1 MSNPPP
7 QSAKPKHAA
16 AHAHWPWWR
25 RMLAR
30 LVFVLFAV
38 PQTVWRGLVV
48 AYFVLAIVFLLLA
61 NVVAPRIA
69 HYKDDIAAALGQRL
83 GQQVE
88 IASLEADWRG
98 LRPRLHMQGFRVID
112 AEGQTVLELPEVHA
126 AVAWSSLLRGEARLH
141 HVALVRPEL
150 ALRRDREG
158 RLFVAGLE
166 IKGGD
171 SGPGPADLL
180 LAQREIVIE
189 EARLSWLDEQRG
201 APLLS
206 LDQLSLRL
214 LNRGERHS
222 FALLASPPPDMGE
235 RLDLRGDLRGESLAR
250 LAEWRGSLFLNA
262 ERFDLAAWQQW
273 VDYPVDLPGGRGG
286 LTAWLNFEGARVAS
300 LTADFALRELHLRLG
315 QSLPALDMA
324 EASGRLRF
332 AAREGDLSVAAERL
346 RLRTAEGLS
355 VTPGNFNLRH
365 VAPREGRRERGEL
378 QAERIELAP
387 LAQLAAGLP
396 LPETLRRE
404 LALRAPQGRVSLL
417 KAKWEGAAAHPQHFS
432 FEAAFERLGLQPVGS
447 APGFHGLSGTA
458 SGDERAG
465 RFRLTVNKGALLLP
479 AVMPAPELLLD
490 EARLEGGWSHPV
502 AQGDLPAPLELR
514 FTQASAR
521 NADVAVEG
529 SGLWRGQPG
538 EAGYLEVDARAHSG
552 VGREAW
558 KYIPNHVVGLA
569 PWLRQH
575 LLDGVG
581 ERATVRLA
589 GDLHK
594 FPFVEPGSGE
604 FRVDVDVRDARLDFA
619 EGWPGFSGVR
629 AQLLFERDLMRI
641 TAREGRYGAVR
652 LRGATVEIPNLME
665 AGKQLM
671 TVKGQAVGPLP
682 DFQQYVQASALRTSI
697 GPFIRRMDAQGGGEL
712 DLRLELPLHDV
723 NHSRVKGSFRFDQ
736 ARLRLVPGLPWLS
749 EASATVGFTE
759 KDFSLGEAGG
769 VFLGARVRA
778 TGGTEA
784 DGSQRFV
791 ADGVLPVRG
800 LNELVASPV
809 WQSLEGSAPV
819 RATIRVL
826 SNGVD
831 VAVDSNLQGVRSRLP
846 APLAKPAAESSRLV
860 GFLWQSRFPLADS
873 STSLQDWRVRLDGG
887 LEVQWQEQCSGERCD
902 FMRGA
907 LAVGE
912 AASLPV
918 RGWRVG
924 GRFATLDLD
933 AWMAVLSGGLSA
945 AGSGE
950 TMLAGLVV
958 EADEVLGLGYRFNK
972 VSLRGLRQNETWT
985 LHLDGPDIAGDLR
998 YASANKGRVDAR
1010 LTRLYLNSSREDEA
1024 PAQPVSEVA
1033 PASDEDLP
1041 ELPALDVMAEDFRP
1055 QGLTMGKL
1063 ELRAVNNGRDWQ
1075 LTRIDI
1081 ANPDFHIEGS
1091 GEWRRPTGRRSETHF
1106 KLALAAAHAGATL
1119 GRLGHPNALLNGSG
1133 SLKGEIG
1140 WSGSPTSLDY
1150 PSLGGRLRLEVDA
1163 AQFAKID
1170 TGLGRLLGVLSL
1182 QALPRRLTLD
1192 FRDIFSEGFAFDS
1205 LRADLDLSRGVMST
1219 QNLEIR
1225 GPAAKV
1231 YMRGSTDVA
1240 RETHRLNITVQP
1252 SLSEA
1257 IAVGTAVTVINP
1269 IAGVATYLAQKVLR
1283 DPVEKL
1289 FSFEYSVTGPWAD
1302 PRIEKLANPLL
1313 PGTSTGGKK

>member
-1 MSNPPP
+1 
-7 QSAKPKHAA
+7 
-16 AHAHWPWWR
+16 
-25 RMLAR
+25 MLA
-30 LVFVLFAV
+30 LVAFVLFAV
-38 PQTVWRGLVV
+38 PQAVWRGLIV
-48 AYFVLAIVFLLLA
+48 AYFVLATVFLLLA
-61 NVVAPRIA
+61 NVVAPRVSA
-69 HYKDDIAAALGQRL
+69 YKDDIAAALTKSL
-83 GQQVE
+83 GQQVQ
-88 IASLEADWRG
+88 IASLDAEWRG
-98 LRPRLHMQGFRVID
+98 LRPRLHVQGFRVVD
-112 AEGQTVLELPEVHA
+112 ADGRLVLELPEVHA
-126 AVAWSSLLRGEARLH
+126 AIAWSSLLRGEAHLYRVELI
-141 HVALVRPEL
+141 RPDL

-158 RLFVAGLE
+158 RVFVAGLE
-166 IKGGD
+166 IKGGE
-171 SGPGPADLL
+171 GRPGAADLL

-189 EARLSWLDEQRG
+189 DARVSWLDEQRG

-206 LDQLSLRL
+206 LDRLSLRL

-222 FALLASPPPDMGE
+222 FALLASPPPAMADK
-235 RLDLRGDLRGESLAR
+235 LDLRGDLRGESLSR

-273 VDYPVDLPGGRGG
+273 VDYPVELPGGRGG

-300 LTADFALRELHLRLG
+300 LTTDFALRGLHLRLG
-315 QSLPALDMA
+315 EALPVLDME

-332 AAREGDLSVAAERL
+332 AAREGDLTLSAERL
-346 RLRTAEGLS
+346 QLRTQEGLN
-355 VTPGNFNLRH
+355 VAPGNFSLRH
-365 VAPREGRRERGEL
+365 VAAAKGKEAQGEL
-378 QAERIELAP
+378 QAERIELEP
-387 LAQLAAGLP
+387 LLQLVAGLP
-396 LPETLRRE
+396 LPD
-404 LALRAPQGRVSLL
+404 ALRQQLTMRVPQGRIGLL
-417 KAKWEGAAAHPQHFS
+417 KAKWEGEARAPRRFS
-432 FEAAFERLGLQPVGS
+432 FETTFERLGLHPVGTM
-447 APGFHGLSGTA
+447 PGVSGLSGTA
-458 SGDERAG
+458 SGNEREG
-465 RFRLTVNKGALLLP
+465 RFRLGVSKGALFLP
-479 AVMPAPELLLD
+479 AIMPVPELKLE
-490 EARLEGGWSHPV
+490 EARLEGGWARLAAAEGS
-502 AQGDLPAPLELR
+502 PAPLEVRLSR
-514 FTQASAR
+514 ASLR

-529 SGLWRGQPG
+529 SGLWRGRPG
-538 EAGYLEVDARAHSG
+538 EAGHLEVDARAHSG

-558 KYIPNHVVGLA
+558 KYIPNHVVGLS

-671 TVKGQAVGPLP
+671 TVKGQAAGPLP

-697 GPFIRRMDAQGGGEL
+697 GPFVRRMEAQGSGEL

-723 NHSRVKGSFRFDQ
+723 HHSRVKGSFRFDQ
-736 ARLRLVPGLPWLS
+736 ARLRLVPGLPWMS

-778 TGGTEA
+778 SGGTEA
-784 DGSQRFV
+784 DGNQRFV
-791 ADGVLPVRG
+791 AEGVLPVRG

-809 WQSLEGSAPV
+809 WQSLDGNAPV

-826 SNGVD
+826 QNGVD
-831 VAVDSNLQGVRSRLP
+831 VAVDSSLQGVRSRLP
-846 APLAKPAAESSRLV
+846 APLAKPAAESSRPL
-860 GFLWQSRFPLADS
+860 GFSWQSRSPLVDGAD
-873 STSLQDWRVRLDGG
+873 SLQDWRVRLEGG
-887 LEVQWQEQCSGERCD
+887 VEAHWQEQCSGDRCA
-902 FMRGA
+902 FVRGA
-907 LAVGE
+907 VGIGE
-912 AASLPV
+912 AATLPA
-918 RGWRVG
+918 RGWRMG
-924 GRFATLDLD
+924 GRFGKLDLD
-933 AWMAVLSGGLSA
+933 AWLAALNGGLG
-945 AGSGE
+945 AGASDDG
-950 TMLAGLVV
+950 LVAGLVL
-958 EADEVLGLGYRFNK
+958 EADEVLGLGYRFSK
-972 VSLRGLRQNETWT
+972 VSLRGLREGNTWT
-985 LHLDGPDIAGDLR
+985 LHLDGPDVSGDVR
-998 YASANKGRVDAR
+998 YISADKGRVDAR
-1010 LTRLYLNSSREDEA
+1010 LSRLYLNSSGEAETSLPHTSEAA
-1024 PAQPVSEVA
+1024 PAN
-1033 PASDEDLP
+1033 DEDLP

-1055 QGLTMGKL
+1055 QGLNMGKL
-1063 ELRAVNNGRDWQ
+1063 ALKAVNKGRDWA
-1075 LTRIDI
+1075 LSRIDI
-1081 ANPDFHIEGS
+1081 ANADFHIEGS
-1091 GEWRRPTGRRSETHF
+1091 GEWLRPAGRRSESRF
-1106 KLALAAAHAGATL
+1106 KLALTATHAGATL
-1119 GRLGHPNALLNGSG
+1119 GRLGHPKALLNGSG

-1163 AQFAKID
+1163 AQFAKIE